1 MCYESEIVYTSPV
14 AENIGMSAA
23 MRWSIGKTAL
33 EEVLAASGV
42 KVTPEDAEAVA
53 RSLSRIE
60 AAATKLLQSLPFD
73 ETVERFYRLLDT
85 GAAVGTGK

>member
-1 MCYESEIVYTSPV
+1 MCYALKIVYTSPA
-14 AENIGMSAA
+14 AENTGMSAA
-23 MRWSIGKTAL
+23 MRWSIGKAAL

-85 GAAVGTGK
+85 GAAEGTGK

>member
-1 MCYESEIVYTSPV
+1 
-14 AENIGMSAA
+14 MSAE
-23 MRWSIGKTAL
+23 MRWTIGEAAL

-42 KVTPEDAEAVA
+42 KVTREDAEAVA

-60 AAATKLLQSLPFD
+60 AAATTLLHSLPFD

-85 GAAVGTGK
+85 GAAEGIGK